1 MATTAVAR
9 TADRLTMARLPLSA
23 LLVVVIASARLALAA
38 GIVILCWITDT
49 LDGFLARRAPGMTT
63 LGAWDPVFDG
73 MMALGLMA
81 GMVLGGYVP
90 AVWLAPSLLLGGLLL
105 QVRSLASGMLL
116 QGMAYA
122 WFLQTLATE
131 DRDALTLVLFAIG
144 VAAIT
149 HGHRL
154 PRVLIPR
161 FFTDVARLKGENRP
175 PAGEA

>member
-1 MATTAVAR
+1 MPTTTVAR
-9 TADRLTMARLPLSA
+9 TADQLTIARLPLSA
-23 LLVVVIASARLALAA
+23 LLVVLIASARLGLAA
-38 GIVILCWITDT
+38 GILILCWITDT
-49 LDGFLARRAPGMTT
+49 LDGILARRAPGMTR

-73 MMALGLMA
+73 MMGLGLMA

-105 QVRSLASGMLL
+105 RVRSLASGMLL

-122 WFLQTLATE
+122 WFLVTLAAE
-131 DRDALTLVLFAIG
+131 DRDALNLVLFAIG

-149 HGHRL
+149 HGHRI

-161 FFTDVARLKGENRP
+161 FFADLARLKSGGRP
-175 PAGEA
+175 PAGGT